1 MESSLI
7 QNDAIAGPE
16 GGCDASS
23 QWGDRGAFA
32 ARLPRTKWFVVL
44 DGDDEGVVAQP
55 ARRGVAATFAPPESF
70 RLREPEPT
78 S

>member
-1 MESSLI
+1 MESGLS
-7 QNDAIAGPE
+7 QNDAIAGPV

-44 DGDDEGVVAQP
+44 DGGDEGVAAQP
-55 ARRGVAATFAPPESF
+55 TRRGVAATLASSESF